1 MLRPS
6 YPALFLNASQTY
18 WPFAQI
24 LGYNPIMPDNLDTI
38 DHKILTLLQND
49 AAMSVDAIS
58 EQVAL
63 SRNACWRRI
72 KAMEASGVIRAR
84 VALLDPAKIG
94 CPLSVLVLIRTDHHS
109 DTWRKDF
116 AAAIAA
122 LPEITSAHRMT
133 GDLDY
138 VLMVRLADVA
148 AYDLFY
154 KRLTSRIS
162 VSDISASFVMENIK
176 DTTALPL

>member
-1 MLRPS
+1 ML
-6 YPALFLNASQTY
+6 NK
-18 WPFAQI
+18 
-24 LGYNPIMPDNLDTI
+24 LDTI
-38 DHKILTLLQND
+38 DHRILTILQQD
-49 AAMSVDAIS
+49 ATRSVDAIS
-58 EQVAL
+58 DAVSL

-72 KAMEASGVIRAR
+72 KAMEGSGIIRAR
-84 VALLDPAKIG
+84 VALLDPIKIG
-94 CPLSVLVLIRTDHHS
+94 CPLSALVLIRTDHHS
-109 DTWRKDF
+109 DTWRRDF
-116 AAAIAA
+116 ASAVAA
-122 LPEITSAHRMT
+122 LPEITSAQRMT

-148 AYDLFY
+148 AYDVFY

>member
-1 MLRPS
+1 ML
-6 YPALFLNASQTY
+6 
-18 WPFAQI
+18 
-24 LGYNPIMPDNLDTI
+24 DKLDTI
-38 DHKILTLLQND
+38 YHRILTILQQD
-49 AAMSVDAIS
+49 ATRSVDAIS
-58 EQVAL
+58 DAVSL

-72 KAMEASGVIRAR
+72 KAMEGSGIIRAR
-84 VALLDPAKIG
+84 VALLDPIKIG
-94 CPLSVLVLIRTDHHS
+94 CPLSALVLIRTDHHS
-109 DTWRKDF
+109 DTWRRDF
-116 AAAIAA
+116 ASAVAA
-122 LPEITSAHRMT
+122 LPEITSAQRMT

-148 AYDLFY
+148 AYDVFY

>member
-1 MLRPS
+1 ML
-6 YPALFLNASQTY
+6 
-18 WPFAQI
+18 
-24 LGYNPIMPDNLDTI
+24 DKLDTI
-38 DHKILTLLQND
+38 DHRILTILQQD
-49 AAMSVDAIS
+49 ATRSVDAIS
-58 EQVAL
+58 DAVSL

-72 KAMEASGVIRAR
+72 KAMEGSGIIRAR
-84 VALLDPAKIG
+84 VALLDPIKIG
-94 CPLSVLVLIRTDHHS
+94 CPLSALVLIRTDHHS
-109 DTWRKDF
+109 DTWRRDF
-116 AAAIAA
+116 ASAVAA
-122 LPEITSAHRMT
+122 LPEITSAQRMT

-148 AYDLFY
+148 AYDVFY

>member
-1 MLRPS
+1 ML
-6 YPALFLNASQTY
+6 
-18 WPFAQI
+18 
-24 LGYNPIMPDNLDTI
+24 DKLDTI
-38 DHKILTLLQND
+38 DHHILTILQQD
-49 AAMSVDAIS
+49 ATRSVDAIS
-58 EQVAL
+58 DAVSL

-72 KAMEASGVIRAR
+72 KAMEGSGIIRAR
-84 VALLDPAKIG
+84 VALLDPIKIG
-94 CPLSVLVLIRTDHHS
+94 CPLSALVLIRTDHHS
-109 DTWRKDF
+109 DTWRRDF
-116 AAAIAA
+116 ASAVAA
-122 LPEITSAHRMT
+122 LPEITSAQRMT

-148 AYDLFY
+148 AYDVFY

>member
-1 MLRPS
+1 ML
-6 YPALFLNASQTY
+6 
-18 WPFAQI
+18 
-24 LGYNPIMPDNLDTI
+24 DKLDTI
-38 DHKILTLLQND
+38 DHRILTILQQD
-49 AAMSVDAIS
+49 ATRSIDAIS
-58 EQVAL
+58 DAVSL

-72 KAMEASGVIRAR
+72 KAMEGSGIIRAR
-84 VALLDPAKIG
+84 VALLDPIKIG
-94 CPLSVLVLIRTDHHS
+94 CPLSALVLIRTDHHS
-109 DTWRKDF
+109 DTWRRDF
-116 AAAIAA
+116 ASAVAA
-122 LPEITSAHRMT
+122 LPEITSAQRMT

-148 AYDLFY
+148 AYDVFY

>member
-1 MLRPS
+1 MTLEID
-6 YPALFLNASQTY
+6 
-18 WPFAQI
+18 I
-24 LGYNPIMPDNLDTI
+24 L
-38 DHKILTLLQND
+38 DHKILAILQKD
-49 AAMSVDAIS
+49 SSASIDTIS

-72 KAMEASGVIRAR
+72 KVMEAGGIIRKR
-84 VALLDPAKIG
+84 VALLDPKKIG
-94 CPLSVLVLIRTDHHS
+94 CPLSALVLIRTDHHS
-109 DTWRKDF
+109 DEWRKEF
-116 AAAIAA
+116 ASAVSAM
-122 LPEITSAHRMT
+122 PEITSAHRMT

-148 AYDLFY
+148 AYDHFY

-162 VSDISASFVMENIK
+162 VSDISASFVMEDLK

>member
-1 MLRPS
+1 MQHILDMIDHR
-6 YPALFLNASQTY
+6 
-18 WPFAQI
+18 I
-24 LGYNPIMPDNLDTI
+24 LG
-38 DHKILTLLQND
+38 LLQKD
-49 AAMSVDAIS
+49 ATLSVDAIS
-58 EQVAL
+58 EVVAL

-84 VALLDPAKIG
+84 VALLDPDKIG
-94 CPLSVLVLIRTDHHS
+94 CPLSALVLIRTDHHT
-109 DTWRKDF
+109 DTWRRDF
-116 AAAIAA
+116 AAAVAA
-122 LPEITSAHRMT
+122 LPEITSAQRMA

-148 AYDLFY
+148 AYDTFY

-162 VSDISASFVMENIK
+162 LSDISASFVMEDIK

>member
-1 MLRPS
+1 MNTSIDNIDHR
-6 YPALFLNASQTY
+6 
-18 WPFAQI
+18 I
-24 LGYNPIMPDNLDTI
+24 LTILQKDCSVSVDTI
-38 DHKILTLLQND
+38 
-49 AAMSVDAIS
+49 A

-72 KAMEASGVIRAR
+72 KGMETAGIIRKR
-84 VALLDPAKIG
+84 VALLDPNKIG
-94 CPLSVLVLIRTDHHS
+94 CPLSVLVLIRTGHHS
-109 DTWRKDF
+109 DAWRKDF
-116 AAAIAA
+116 AAAITA

-138 VLMVRLADVA
+138 VLMVRLADMA
-148 AYDLFY
+148 AYDHFY

-162 VSDISASFVMENIK
+162 VSDISASFVMEDLK